1 MSHATIQSFSLKKK
15 YTDSGKKKVVFNFLS
30 ERNTAHDMD
39 PVHQY
44 PPVKSIKKRWQTVFL
59 ALIGELLDWPTA
71 AYGCGLL

>member
-1 MSHATIQSFSLKKK
+1 MSNVICTFVIFPIFLFSLREKHCIRH
-15 YTDSGKKKVVFNFLS
+15 GV
-30 ERNTAHDMD
+30 MD

-44 PPVKSIKKRWQTVFL
+44 PLVKSLKKRWQTVFL